1 MAVSKSGR
9 RVFRAMRASMWLA
22 LALAMAGAPTLS
34 QAQSAVQAAPPTG
47 SQGAS
52 AATSASSRAAVDQA
66 DAALAATNQVPG
78 VAPAAGG
85 AGINLAVG
93 EQQVVRHI
101 QVIGNERIDPQT
113 ITAYFG
119 IHDGDTIDQAR
130 LDRAVKGLFATEL
143 FSDVKVDLHDGTLT
157 VQVVENPIV
166 NEVTFEG
173 NSNIKTDKLEDEI
186 QTRPRGVFTKAKVQ
200 EDVGRIIE
208 LYRRD
213 GRISADVTPEIV
225 QLPQRR
231 VDVIF
236 KIKEGPKSGI
246 IQVNFLG
253 NRQFS
258 SAELAGVVVTKASAW
273 YKFFTSNDNYDPD
286 RVEYDREQLRKFY
299 RNRGYYD
306 FRMISS
312 VAELDVKRNGFA
324 VTYVLQEGEM
334 YRFGKVTVH
343 AELKKLNP
351 DILREFL
358 PIKTGQ
364 VYSDDKIEKAT
375 DAITFAAGA
384 AGYAFVDVHP
394 RYTANPKTHTV
405 DVDFDVR
412 EGPRVYIGRIDIVG
426 NTQTMDYV
434 IRREMLVHEGD
445 AYNQAEV
452 DRSKQQIKNL
462 GFFKDVD
469 ITNQPGSSPD
479 KTNLLVK
486 VTEQSTGQLSFSV
499 GYSTIDQLI
508 ANVGVTQSN
517 FRGRG
522 ENLSATVSAGYLQQI
537 LDLSFTE
544 PHFLERNMSAGF
556 DLFAQRYDFS
566 LYTSYIST
574 SVGGTFHVSFPLA
587 RNALFTVRYTLRT
600 DDIIIDPSLCV
611 PGQETVSIALC
622 TEGGSYLT
630 SAFGYTLGYD
640 ARNDVRNPTR
650 GFYINVSQDV
660 AGFGGT
666 VHYVSSQL
674 RDGWYYGWA
683 KDWIFSFSSSA
694 KYIDGWNGDSIRI
707 GDRFYEGG
715 DTFRGFQIDGVGP
728 RDVQY
733 GDALGGKLD
742 VIGTIEQTF
751 PNLLPEQYGVHTLL
765 FVQAG
770 TVGLLDRA
778 DTINPYT
785 HLPLPNVLYNL
796 ALRASA
802 GISVFWKSPLG
813 PLEFD
818 FSQIIH
824 REYYDQTLLFNF
836 QTSTRF

>member
-1 MAVSKSGR
+1 M
-9 RVFRAMRASMWLA
+9 
-22 LALAMAGAPTLS
+22 
-34 QAQSAVQAAPPTG
+34 
-47 SQGAS
+47 
-52 AATSASSRAAVDQA
+52 D
-66 DAALAATNQVPG
+66 
-78 VAPAAGG
+78 
-85 AGINLAVG
+85 IAVG
-93 EQQVVRHI
+93 QSERVRHV
-101 QVIGNERIDPQT
+101 QVQGNERIDPET
-113 ITAYFG
+113 IIAYLG
-119 IHDGDTIDQAR
+119 IHDGDTIDQGR
-130 LDRAVKGLFATEL
+130 LDRALKGLFATDL
-143 FSDVKVDLHDGTLT
+143 FSDVKADLHDGVLT
-157 VQVVENPIV
+157 VLVVENPIV
-166 NEVTFEG
+166 NQVTFEG
-173 NSNIKTDKLEDEI
+173 NSNIKSDKFEDEI

-253 NRQFS
+253 NQRFS
-258 SAELAGVVVTKASAW
+258 SAELEGVIVTKASAW
-273 YKFFTSNDNYDPD
+273 YKFFSSSDNYDPD

-312 VAELDVKRNGFA
+312 VAELDLKRNGFA
-324 VTYVLQEGEM
+324 VTYVLQEGAM

-364 VYSDDKIEKAT
+364 IYSDDKIDKAT

-384 AGYAFVDVHP
+384 AGYAFVDVRP
-394 RYTANPKTHTV
+394 RYTPNPKTHMV

-412 EGPRVYIGRIDIVG
+412 EGPRVYVGRIDIVG

-434 IRREMLVHEGD
+434 IRREMLVKEGD
-445 AYNQAEV
+445 AYNRALV
-452 DRSKQQIKNL
+452 DRSKQMIKNL
-462 GFFKDVD
+462 GYFKDVD
-469 ITNQPGSSPD
+469 ITNEPGSSPD
-479 KTNLLVK
+479 RTNLLVK
-486 VTEQSTGQLSFSV
+486 VTEQATGQLSFSI

-508 ANVGVTQSN
+508 ANIGVTQSN

-522 ENLSATVSAGYLQQI
+522 ENLSASLEAGYLQQL
-537 LDLSFTE
+537 LDISFNE
-544 PHFLERNMSAGF
+544 PHFLGRNMSAGF

-566 LYTSYIST
+566 QFTSYIST
-574 SVGGTFHVSFPLA
+574 SVGGTLHVSFPLA

-600 DDIIIDPSLCV
+600 DDIIIDPSLCI

-622 TEGGSYLT
+622 TEGGAYLT

-640 ARNDVRNPTR
+640 ARNDTRNPTR

-674 RDGWYYGWA
+674 RDGWYFGWA
-683 KDWIFSFSSSA
+683 KDWVFSFTSVA
-694 KYIDGWNGDSIRI
+694 KYIDGWDGNSIRI

-715 DTFRGFQIDGVGP
+715 DTFRGFQIDGIGP

-733 GDALGGKLD
+733 FDALGGKLD
-742 VIGTIEQTF
+742 MIGTIEQTF
-751 PNLLPEQYGVHTLL
+751 PNMLPEQYGVHTLL
-765 FVQAG
+765 FLQAG
-770 TVGLLDRA
+770 TVGLLDRV

-785 HLPLPNVLYNL
+785 HLPLPNVLSNL

-818 FSQIIH
+818 FSHIL
-824 REYYDQTLLFNF
+824 RKEYYDQTLLFNF